1 MVEVIL
7 HQVVIVYMLNGVYT
21 KFNIVSATH
30 THTLKPCRYSTQYL
44 YYSILKDFFTEKHKY
59 SNKYCIVKV

>member
-1 MVEVIL
+1 MVVLIL

-44 YYSILKDFFTEKHKY
+44 YYSILKDFLQRNINTVI
-59 SNKYCIVKV
+59 NIVL